1 MAITTAAKEIW
12 KVDKKILQKEII
24 SLKKSM
30 TDFKVE
36 RKSEWKAFKNKFND
50 DLADL
55 EKSFKKLATLPKKNT
70 N

>member
-36 RKSEWKAFKNKFND
+36 RKSEWKSFKEKFNE
-50 DLADL
+50 DLAEL
-55 EKSFKKLATLPKKNT
+55 EKSFKKLATLQKNK